1 MIRGRSTNGLTA
13 WRTGDNR
20 TLKDLE
26 REP

>member
-1 MIRGRSTNGLTA
+1 MRGRSTNGLTA